1 MAAPSAA
8 AAASIP
14 EPGKQRSHSLP
25 GYPPGVYTPT
35 PMPHTPAAKKKVLV
49 RVRRIRGQT
58 DALERALDAGDDCAV
73 VLQQL
78 AAIRGA
84 INGLMSE
91 VLEAHLHETFG
102 GGSDDPRHAQ
112 RVQEMTAL
120 VRTYLK

>member
-1 MAAPSAA
+1 
-8 AAASIP
+8 
-14 EPGKQRSHSLP
+14 
-25 GYPPGVYTPT
+25 
-35 PMPHTPAAKKKVLV
+35 MPYTPAAKKKALV

-58 DALERALDAGDDCAV
+58 DALERALEAGSDCGV
-73 VLQQL
+73 VLHQL

-91 VLEAHLHETFG
+91 VLEAHLSEEFG
-102 GGSDDPRHAQ
+102 GTSDDPRHAQ

>member
-1 MAAPSAA
+1 
-8 AAASIP
+8 
-14 EPGKQRSHSLP
+14 
-25 GYPPGVYTPT
+25 
-35 PMPHTPAAKKKVLV
+35 MPYTPAAKKKALV

-58 DALERALDAGDDCAV
+58 DALERALEAGADCGA

-91 VLEAHLHETFG
+91 VLESHLREAFG
-102 GGSDDPRHAQ
+102 SHPDDARHAR
-112 RVQEMTAL
+112 RVQDMTAL